1 MRSFNAR
8 ALSRL
13 VLGAS
18 VLAMAPGA
26 AMAQDAAA
34 TLGNTGPST
43 IQTPPTPITE
53 VPTAENNDIVVTGIR
68 ASLRASADIKRD
80 SQGVVDAISAED
92 IGKFPDTN
100 LAESLQRITGVSID
114 RSNGEGSFVTVRGL
128 GPEYN
133 LVVLNGRQLPTAT
146 IGDGNGAPGSRAF
159 DFANLASEG
168 IAALEVYKSGRASIP
183 SGGIGSTI
191 NIRTPRPLD
200 KAGTRGSIAARG
212 VVDTSQNGKN
222 DITPEVS
229 GIFSTTFG
237 GDRFGIL
244 LNGVYQKRKASANT
258 ANVGYRD
265 GLLGSVR
272 QTDEN
277 SWGALARSDAFARPN
292 QSDPIA
298 EAARAAL
305 ERSRAANITNRPGNN
320 DVYEV
325 PQNASYDVN
334 NLTRERINGQLVLQ
348 ARPTDSL
355 TATVDYTYSRNEVK
369 NRNNNVGI
377 WFNHADTSSAWT
389 DGPVA
394 GPIFYTERF
403 RADETKDLSYSSAL
417 TAYRTENKS
426 LGGNLT
432 WEAPGG
438 VTIGLDA
445 HHSTAESKPTNKY
458 GNSNSLGAA
467 IFGVASQTINFNNEL
482 PVISYQMQPG
492 IDPLNAALIT
502 PTGNAFRN
510 SYFRDR
516 INQVQL
522 KGHYDH
528 DGAFLDSIDFGFA
541 YTDNKVRSAYGVL
554 QNDTWGGTGGG
565 SAAQRAAAAAVLPDN
580 LFSLVN
586 IPSQFKGV
594 SGAKA
599 SDIAQQFYGYRF
611 EDVVSLLDQAYKIC
625 GGDGDCRTP
634 YTTDR
639 RIREKT
645 VAPYLQI
652 NNTFDLFNNPAH
664 FIAGLRYENTTV
676 KSSALVPIPNGTRQN
691 SANEFNI
698 LYSGQSD
705 FTTFSGEYAEW
716 LPNFDFDVSPIRD
729 VKLRASYS
737 HTITRA
743 DYGSLQGGL
752 TLDQL
757 FRSGGNGTGASGN
770 PNLVPYKSENI
781 DLSAEWYYTPES
793 YMSVGYFH
801 KKVSNYISTTQGRQ
815 QAFGLTDPANGPRA
829 RQALAAIAAAG
840 QSPTY
845 ENILAYF
852 TANFPATVQNG
863 TILGTTADAPVTFVI
878 STPFNS
884 DQTASIDGFEFA
896 IQHSFWDT
904 GFGTQLNYTIVNGNR
919 NYDNKLP
926 FNVSPAQFAINGLSD
941 SANASAYYDKNGIQA
956 RISYNYRAK
965 FLAGGGTNPFYTEAY
980 GQVDASAS
988 YEFIRGVTAFAEAIN
1003 LTGEDRR
1010 GHRRSERNV
1019 TFLVKQDAR
1028 YSAGLRFS
1036 F

>member
-53 VPTAENNDIVVTGIR
+53 VPTVENNDIVVTGIR

-265 GLLGSVR
+265 GYLGSENNWGSLAQPGQFATPSDLRDVR
-272 QTDEN
+272 
-277 SWGALARSDAFARPN
+277 
-292 QSDPIA
+292 
-298 EAARAAL
+298 
-305 ERSRAANITNRPGNN
+305 NITNRPGPN

-348 ARPTDSL
+348 ARPFDSL
-355 TATVDYTYSRNEVK
+355 TATVDYTYSRNKVT

-389 DGPVA
+389 DGPIA
-394 GPIFYTERF
+394 GPVFYTERF
-403 RADETKDLSYSSAL
+403 PVPTTPNAGETPAQFAERRNSALKDLSYSSAL

-426 LGGNLT
+426 LGGNLN

-438 VTIGLDA
+438 VTIGVDA

-458 GNSNSLGAA
+458 GNSNSLGTA
-467 IFGVASQTINFNNEL
+467 IFGVANQTINFDKEL
-482 PVISYQMQPG
+482 PVISYALQPG
-492 IDPLNAALIT
+492 LDPLNAALIT

-541 YTDNKVRSAYGVL
+541 YTDNKVRSAYAVL
-554 QNDTWGGTGGG
+554 QNDTWGGTGGD
-565 SAAQRAAAAAVLPDN
+565 SIAARAAAALLPDS
-580 LFSLVN
+580 LFSLID
-586 IPSQFKGV
+586 IPKQFKGV
-594 SGAKA
+594 SGANA
-599 SDIAQQFYGYRF
+599 GIAQQFYGYRF
-611 EDVVSLLDQAYKIC
+611 EDVVALLDQQYKIC
-625 GGDGDCRTP
+625 GGDGDCRLP
-634 YTTDR
+634 FTTDR

-652 NNTFDLFNNPAH
+652 NNKFDLFDRSAH
-664 FIAGLRYENTTV
+664 LIGGLRYENTTV
-676 KSSALVPIPNGTRQN
+676 RSTALVPLSTGTRQN
-691 SANEFNI
+691 SPNEFNI
-698 LYSGQSD
+698 IQPPGQST
-705 FTTFSGEYAEW
+705 FTTFTGEYHEW
-716 LPNFDFDVSPIRD
+716 LPSVDFDVEPVRD

-752 TLDQL
+752 TLSTL
-757 FRSGGNGTGASGN
+757 FRAGGNGDGASGN
-770 PNLVPYKSENI
+770 PNLVPFKSKNI

-801 KKVSNYISTTQGRQ
+801 KKVSNYIGSTQVRTQVP
-815 QAFGLTDPANGPRA
+815 GLTDPSNGPRY
-829 RQALAAIAAAG
+829 RAAIAALGAG
-840 QSPTY
+840 ATFGQIRDY
-845 ENILAYF
+845 IG
-852 TANFPATVQNG
+852 ANFPGSVVNG
-863 TILGTTADAPVTFVI
+863 TILGRPEDAPVTFVI
-878 STPFNS
+878 TTPFNS
-884 DQTASIDGFEFA
+884 DDTASIDGFEFA
-896 IQHSFWDT
+896 IQHSFWGT

-919 NYDNKLP
+919 DYDNKLP